1 MHSLFLHPVGQKQ
14 SFKWKLTDVEDYRV
28 WGSKKKNSEKMTAR
42 ITAADQGLILHSSDN
57 SNNFQI
63 GPP

>member
-1 MHSLFLHPVGQKQ
+1 MSKITESEVA
-14 SFKWKLTDVEDYRV
+14 
-28 WGSKKKNSEKMTAR
+28 KKKNSEKMTAR

-57 SNNFQI
+57 SNNLQI

>member
-1 MHSLFLHPVGQKQ
+1 M
-14 SFKWKLTDVEDYRV
+14 
-28 WGSKKKNSEKMTAR
+28 SKITESEVAKKNSEKMTAR

-57 SNNFQI
+57 SSNLQI

>member
-1 MHSLFLHPVGQKQ
+1 MSKITESEVA
-14 SFKWKLTDVEDYRV
+14 
-28 WGSKKKNSEKMTAR
+28 KKKLWENDRRSAR